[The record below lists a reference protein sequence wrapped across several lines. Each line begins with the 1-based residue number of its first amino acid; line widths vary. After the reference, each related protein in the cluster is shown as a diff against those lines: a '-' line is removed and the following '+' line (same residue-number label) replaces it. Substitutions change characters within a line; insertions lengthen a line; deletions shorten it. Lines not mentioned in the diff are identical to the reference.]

1 MAIPLRKLTSPDL
14 KSSSSSH
21 HHPRDS
27 LDSETSAILS
37 YALGKKEGLD
47 TDDEDDVDESARGS
61 TTLDDDEDDFF
72 KENDPLTSD
81 YEPFP
86 LKKVAPVAL
95 ELNLNLEIAEISNNL
110 LLNFGSVFISLGG
123 CFNWIFVKGI
133 F

>member
-1 MAIPLRKLTSPDL
+1 MAIPLRKLPSLDS

-21 HHPRDS
+21 HRHRPHDS

-47 TDDEDDVDESARGS
+47 IDDEDEDDESPRGS
-61 TTLDDDEDDFF
+61 TTVDDDEDEFF

-86 LKKVAPVAL
+86 LKKVAPFAL
-95 ELNLNLEIAEISNNL
+95 
-110 LLNFGSVFISLGG
+110 
-123 CFNWIFVKGI
+123 
-133 F
+133 